1 MKTQIKKYLNIYV
14 VVGFIGFFSFAYM
27 LSFAFILND
36 VANGS
41 SVKMKKAFLEK
52 QEKQKQHDEHGCM
65 FICLK
70 QVNLIKTFDNKIN
83 IVGDDLKKSIKKGSK
98 VSIASSIFS
107 IYGYE
112 SLK

>member
-27 LSFAFILND
+27 ASFAFIIND

-41 SVKMKKAFLEK
+41 SLKMKRALM
-52 QEKQKQHDEHGCM
+52 EKQKKDAENECR

-70 QVNLIKTFDNKIN
+70 
-83 IVGDDLKKSIKKGSK
+83 
-98 VSIASSIFS
+98 
-107 IYGYE
+107 
-112 SLK
+112 